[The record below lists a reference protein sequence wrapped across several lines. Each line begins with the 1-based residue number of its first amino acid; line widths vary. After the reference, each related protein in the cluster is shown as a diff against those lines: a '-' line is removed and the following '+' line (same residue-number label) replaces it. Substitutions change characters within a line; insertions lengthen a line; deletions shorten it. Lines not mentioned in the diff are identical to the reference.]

1 MTRSPDHAP
10 LVTVQISTR
19 NRASELVI
27 TLRELRRQTYRPL
40 ELIVIDDFSC
50 EEIDGLVKAEWP
62 DARVIRNSKNL
73 GLIASRS
80 AGMRM
85 ASGEHVIIIDD
96 DSCFTDPHDISRA
109 VARLA
114 ASPRVGVLAFLI
126 HNGALASPPS
136 GIQDGERLTQTFVG
150 CGHMIRKSVI
160 DRIGGFCDFYH
171 YGGEENEYA
180 LRVMDA
186 GWTILFYPAV
196 AVHHRV
202 SNLGRNPGKIW
213 KYAMRNS
220 IWTSILRMP
229 AGKLPMELAW
239 KFTTA
244 TLDAA
249 RLLQV
254 KGYFWTIYSTF
265 RQLPRLIRLR
275 RPISTQTLRLYEH
288 LRFGLT
294 LSADDSLAVAPI
306 TLRQRLRWLAGDWW
320 HRRRA
325 RAFWDR
331 RAGGIGRSPVAVFSD
346 GKPESQPR
354 PASFG

>member
-1 MTRSPDHAP
+1 MTRSTQRAP
-10 LVTVQISTR
+10 LVTVLISTR
-19 NRASELVI
+19 DRASELVT
-27 TLRELRRQTYRPL
+27 TLRELRRQSYRPI
-40 ELIVIDDFSC
+40 ELIVIDDFS
-50 EEIDGLVKAEWP
+50 EREIEGLVKAEWP
-62 DARVIRNSKNL
+62 DARVIRNAEKR
-73 GLIASRS
+73 GLSASRS

-96 DSCFTDPHDISRA
+96 DSCFTDPYDISHA

-114 ASPRVGVLAFLI
+114 AGPRVGVLAFLI
-126 HNGALASPPS
+126 QNGALISPPPEL
-136 GIQDGERLTQTFVG
+136 QDSERLTQTFVG
-150 CGHMIRKSVI
+150 CGHMIRKAVI

-239 KFTTA
+239 KFPTA

-288 LRFGLT
+288 LRFGLR
-294 LSADDSLAVAPI
+294 LSANDSLAVAPI

-346 GKPESQPR
+346 GKSETQPR
-354 PASFG
+354 HASFG